1 MTDILRNG
9 INIAQRVRDMQ
20 ISGTLSMIIFC
31 VVLIF
36 GIVNCILGYR
46 LLRFWMMIFGFL
58 MGAGIGLFAVHEAG
72 ITNKTYYMIAMLAA
86 GAVLAI
92 IAFAI
97 FKAGIFI
104 MGAGI
109 GLTLTVYVIHPTTSF
124 AFFICLLAG
133 VGLGFLA
140 MRYEREVIIIGTS
153 VLGGVL
159 SGFAT
164 AKLAGME
171 EIPFG
176 IIFSAGFALV
186 GLLIQFAINKPKYED
201 DEDDEEGYETKRD
214 KRRDYEKE
222 KTKKRIKAEAFEDSD
237 VSQDNVR
244 RKRDRAYASEE
255 ELDVKEE
262 RSRRHGAKETYS
274 RNIDAVEVRKR
285 KLPEYEE
292 PEVDPDND
300 LAGETPEET

>member
-1 MTDILRNG
+1 M
-9 INIAQRVRDMQ
+9 
-20 ISGTLSMIIFC
+20 
-31 VVLIF
+31 
-36 GIVNCILGYR
+36 
-46 LLRFWMMIFGFL
+46 
-58 MGAGIGLFAVHEAG
+58 
-72 ITNKTYYMIAMLAA
+72 
-86 GAVLAI
+86 
-92 IAFAI
+92 
-97 FKAGIFI
+97 
-104 MGAGI
+104 
-109 GLTLTVYVIHPTTSF
+109 
-124 AFFICLLAG
+124 
-133 VGLGFLA
+133 
-140 MRYEREVIIIGTS
+140 
-153 VLGGVL
+153 
-159 SGFAT
+159 
-164 AKLAGME
+164 
-171 EIPFG
+171 
-176 IIFSAGFALV
+176 

-262 RSRRHGAKETYS
+262 RNRRHGAKETYS

-300 LAGETPEET
+300 LAGETPEETEIILEKYGVDEDDVIEEYLEDYYGENKRKKKSASPYRKNSQGKKPGNYKRK